1 MENTGE
7 RETKEDKEG
16 TEREKGRES
25 QRRERGKNRDEENH
39 IYRS

>member
-16 TEREKGRES
+16 TERERKPEETEGNK
-25 QRRERGKNRDEENH
+25 QR
-39 IYRS
+39 